1 MLSSDYLKQVRQQ
14 GQRAFSLEQFM
25 SDLHLSKNAALVAV
39 HRLKQQ
45 QELISPAR
53 GFYVIVPPEHQ
64 LYGSIPAQELVP
76 LLMQYWQAD
85 YYVSLLSSAQYH
97 GATHQKSAHFQII
110 SNKRIKQPLQ
120 MGQVSI
126 EPLYKK
132 SLENLPIKKMVVSS
146 GYLNVASP
154 ELTAMDLLLYTAK
167 SGGLNHIATV
177 ISELIEAIDPDALIA
192 LAKSSKN
199 SAWIQRLGY
208 ILEKIEPMDQEKNE
222 LIINKLSNYIA
233 HKKLN
238 FIPLASE
245 ISVAGFSRDKKWNI
259 IENTSIESDE

>member
-110 SNKRIKQPLQ
+110 SNKR
-120 MGQVSI
+120 V
-126 EPLYKK
+126 
-132 SLENLPIKKMVVSS
+132 
-146 GYLNVASP
+146 
-154 ELTAMDLLLYTAK
+154 
-167 SGGLNHIATV
+167 
-177 ISELIEAIDPDALIA
+177 
-192 LAKSSKN
+192 
-199 SAWIQRLGY
+199 
-208 ILEKIEPMDQEKNE
+208 
-222 LIINKLSNYIA
+222 
-233 HKKLN
+233 
-238 FIPLASE
+238 
-245 ISVAGFSRDKKWNI
+245 
-259 IENTSIESDE
+259 IENQLIFQLFLLFL